1 MTQNLCHLAE
11 TLLAPQR
18 HSALI
23 LDPRAVGRTLQIAG
37 LVASRSAQHLLCSD
51 LAGGCDSTC
60 RRRGNGAL
68 RIAACARACAHKR
81 DSNGGPFRRAG
92 CDTADQRTKRADTA
106 HGEHAITQHSSRYR
120 QPPHTRRRHG
130 AGQCVPHALS
140 SGVGGDRV
148 GATRCLAVV
157 FNVAVNAVRKRS
169 SRLSQCCANAMTH
182 AQVCGFPRADRP
194 CCDGSSDE

>member
-37 LVASRSAQHLLCSD
+37 LVASRSTQHLLCSD

-68 RIAACARACAHKR
+68 RIAACARACARKH
-81 DSNGGPFRRAG
+81 DSNGGSFVAL
-92 CDTADQRTKRADTA
+92 AA
-106 HGEHAITQHSSRYR
+106 
-120 QPPHTRRRHG
+120 TRRISEPSAQIQLTVSTQSHNTAADIDSPRT
-130 AGQCVPHALS
+130 HA
-140 SGVGGDRV
+140 
-148 GATRCLAVV
+148 AVMAQGSACRTPCHRGLV
-157 FNVAVNAVRKRS
+157 VAASAQHDV
-169 SRLSQCCANAMTH
+169 SRLCSMLPSMPSASAR
-182 AQVCGFPRADRP
+182 QV
-194 CCDGSSDE
+194 